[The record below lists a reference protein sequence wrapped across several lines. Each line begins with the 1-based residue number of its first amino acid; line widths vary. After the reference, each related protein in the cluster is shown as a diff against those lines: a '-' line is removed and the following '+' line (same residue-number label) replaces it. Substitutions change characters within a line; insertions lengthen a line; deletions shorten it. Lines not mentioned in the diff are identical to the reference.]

1 MMMIEEYNENW
12 IKQFKK
18 IQNILENNLSGV
30 VKIEHVGSTAII
42 GMPAKPII
50 DIDVVIDNKNDF
62 TIVKGDLKII
72 GYTHKGNL
80 GIGGREM
87 FERDNS
93 YNEETLDKINH
104 HLYVCTKDNE
114 ELNRHILFRDYLNK
128 NEKAK
133 KEYIEIKREIIKKV
147 GNHNRQEYV
156 LLKESE
162 YNWFFEKIIKEAK
175 RINKKGIIKI

>member
-1 MMMIEEYNENW
+1 MVIEEYNKDW

-18 IQNILENNLSGV
+18 IQNILENNLNNI

-42 GMPAKPII
+42 GMCAKPII
-50 DIDVVIDNKNDF
+50 DIDIVINNINDF
-62 TIVKGDLKII
+62 VNVKKDLKII
-72 GYTHKGNL
+72 GYAHKGDL
-80 GIGGREM
+80 GVNGMEM

-93 YNEETLDKINH
+93 YNEENLDNTNH

-128 NEKAK
+128 NEKARI
-133 KEYIEIKREIIKKV
+133 EYIEIKREIIKKV
-147 GNHNRQEYV
+147 GNQNRQKYV
-156 LLKESE
+156 SLKETK

-175 RINKKGIIKI
+175 RGIKKEL